1 LSNNMAHPLV
11 ELDGSQGEG
20 GGQILRTS
28 LALSL
33 ITGRPFRLR
42 NIRAGRSKPGL
53 APQHLKSVLAAAE
66 VGRANVKGASFGSSS
81 LDFEP
86 GPVQTGNYH
95 FRIGTAGATSL
106 VLHTVYLP
114 LALAKE
120 PSTVIIEGG
129 THVSHSPSFHF
140 LERTWRACMEQVGV
154 FVSLQ
159 MERPGFYPRGGG
171 RIQANIRPAAALQ
184 GFNPKTATLPTHA
197 KVLSAVAG
205 LPLEIA
211 HRQARR
217 AVYRLSER
225 GLQVEAH
232 EESWPGGPGTM
243 LGIELAT
250 EPAPTFF
257 FALGE
262 RGKPAEAVAN
272 DAIAQAEA
280 FLRTEGTGTDEHSAD
295 QIVLPLALSSEKSHF
310 RTARISA
317 HLLTNVA
324 VIQQFVPRRI
334 VVDGDADGPGWVR
347 ID

>member
-1 LSNNMAHPLV
+1 MAHKVV

-66 VGRANVKGASFGSSS
+66 VGQANVKGASLGSSA

-86 GPVQTGNYH
+86 GTVQAGTYH

-120 PSTVIIEGG
+120 PSTVTIEGG
-129 THVSHSPSFHF
+129 THVSHSPCYHF
-140 LERTWRACMEQVGV
+140 LDRTWRFYIERLGV
-154 FVSLQ
+154 LVSLH
-159 MERPGFYPRGGG
+159 MDRPGFYPRGGG
-171 RIQANIRPAAALQ
+171 RIQADIRPAATLH
-184 GFNPKTATLPTHA
+184 GFNPQTATPPTRA

-205 LPLEIA
+205 LPVEIA

-217 AVYRLSER
+217 AVYRLTER
-225 GLQVEAH
+225 DLQVEAR
-232 EESWPGGPGTM
+232 EETWPGGPGTM

-250 EPAPTFF
+250 KPVPTFF

-272 DAIAQAEA
+272 NAIAQAEA
-280 FLRTEGTGTDEHSAD
+280 FLDTGAAGVDEHSAD
-295 QIVLPLALSSEKSHF
+295 QIVLPLALASEPSRF
-310 RTARISA
+310 RTACISS

-324 VIQQFVPRRI
+324 VIQQFLPRRI
-334 VVDGDADGPGWVR
+334 ECDGEPGQPGWVQ